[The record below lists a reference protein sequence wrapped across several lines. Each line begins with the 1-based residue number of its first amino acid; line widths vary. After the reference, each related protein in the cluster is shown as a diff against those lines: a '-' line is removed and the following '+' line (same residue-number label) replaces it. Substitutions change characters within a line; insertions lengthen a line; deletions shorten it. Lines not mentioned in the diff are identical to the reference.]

1 MSLGEATINV
11 RVKMASVKAEMDKA
25 KSEIEAAGKDMDKP
39 AKNFTDSWKTAKS
52 AILPI
57 VAGIGAAVA
66 TMKKV
71 IDFSKEGAEI
81 MRLTETSSALAKSM
95 GMNMDEVVGAIRGAS
110 LGMVSDYDIMQS
122 ASRAMMLKVGT
133 DAGQLAQLME
143 VAAVR
148 GRAMGLSTTQ
158 AFNDIVTGL
167 GRTSPQILDNLGI
180 VIDAEATYSAYAQ
193 SIGKASSELT
203 KAEKT
208 QALLNG
214 VLEKSAGLLAETG
227 GLTLDTA
234 GKWEQLDAAQQ
245 NFWNALKVNLAEGTV
260 GWAEFWTAAF
270 NEAASQKGLTALIK
284 QAQQLGINTEAVEK
298 AYQAQASSAG
308 RGVSQVIN
316 SNQELIASLQ
326 EQVDTVKATE
336 NAWAANNRAVADG
349 IESGKYALKDGGNA
363 WREYLDIMKDP
374 SAYESQTEQHK
385 AYMTELATQNMELER
400 QKELYEKVY
409 SANANFSAITK
420 LAADYTTQLKNITAA
435 QERIAELEPFKET
448 GGVLDGVAM
457 SAKEVN
463 DELEKQK
470 ELIEAAQAAM
480 TRSANQMALDMFATS
495 IAIDGVTEGEMQA
508 YFDMAVQMGF
518 ISREA
523 ADMAMQAWRDAV
535 DTLNGNPATPEV
547 IVDTE
552 TARSKILDLLKMD
565 ITPINIPVTYNI
577 STFGSIPDFNF
588 PLNRAD
594 GGPVARGTPYW
605 VGERGEPELFIP
617 QESGHIVNQ
626 DTILQALSN
635 TTNNTTTTSN
645 VYNLHANY
653 GYQNPLSLIEQVK
666 ILNLLGST

>member
-71 IDFSKEGAEI
+71 IDFSREGAEI

-122 ASRAMMLKVGT
+122 ASRAMMLGVGT
-133 DAGQLAQLME
+133 DAGQLAKLME

-234 GKWEQLDAAQQ
+234 GKWEQLNAAQQ

-260 GWAEFWTAAF
+260 GWAEFWAAAF
-270 NEAASQKGLTALIK
+270 NQAAAGANLNHLVKEAN
-284 QAQQLGINTEAVEK
+284 QLGINTDAIQA
-298 AYQAQASSAG
+298 AYIQYGLYGGARAELVNYAP
-308 RGVSQVIN
+308 
-316 SNQELIASLQ
+316 ELIAALQ
-326 EQVDTVKATE
+326 AEVDRVNSTSD
-336 NAWAANNRAVADG
+336 AWAANNRAVADG

-463 DELEKQK
+463 EELEKQR

-480 TRSANQMALDMFATS
+480 TRSANQMALDMFANS

-518 ISREA
+518 VSREA

-535 DTLNGNPATPEV
+535 DTLNGNPAKPEV
-547 IVDTE
+547 IVE
-552 TARSKILDLLKMD
+552 IEEAKAKIRELMKMD
-565 ITPINIPVTYNI
+565 ITPINIPVTYNV
-577 STFGSIPDFNF
+577 STIGKIPTFAI
-588 PLNRAD
+588 PQERAD

-645 VYNLHANY
+645 VYNLNANY

-666 ILNLLGST
+666 VLNLLGST

>member
-39 AKNFTDSWKTAKS
+39 AKNFTDAWKTAKS

-57 VAGIGAAVA
+57 VAGIGTAIA

-122 ASRAMMLKVGT
+122 ASRAMMLGVGT

-158 AFNDIVTGL
+158 AFNDIVTGI
-167 GRTSPQILDNLGI
+167 GRTSPMILDNLGI
-180 VIDAEATYSAYAQ
+180 IVDADNTYKSYAA
-193 SIGKASSELT
+193 SIGKAGNELT

-208 QALLNG
+208 QALLNK
-214 VLEKSAGLLAETG
+214 VLDSSAGLLAETG
-227 GLTLDTA
+227 GLILDTA
-234 GKWEQLDAAQQ
+234 GKWEQMSASQQ
-245 NFWNALKVNLAEGTV
+245 NYWNAVKVNLANGTV
-260 GWAEFWTAAF
+260 GWAEYWKHVFNEGTEKQLAKALVAQAEQLGVNSNAFKDLSRATSFWADIQGDAPKITQALVLELQMQVEALDTSTNAF
-270 NEAASQKGLTALIK
+270 N
-284 QAQQLGINTEAVEK
+284 
-298 AYQAQASSAG
+298 
-308 RGVSQVIN
+308 
-316 SNQELIASLQ
+316 
-326 EQVDTVKATE
+326 
-336 NAWAANNRAVADG
+336 ANNQKVKEN
-349 IESGKYALKDGGNA
+349 IEEGKYALKDGGNA

-518 ISREA
+518 VSREA

-565 ITPINIPVTYNI
+565 ITSINIPVTYNI

-588 PLNRAD
+588 PLPRAD

-626 DTILQALSN
+626 DTILQVLSN
-635 TTNNTTTTSN
+635 TTNNTTSTSN